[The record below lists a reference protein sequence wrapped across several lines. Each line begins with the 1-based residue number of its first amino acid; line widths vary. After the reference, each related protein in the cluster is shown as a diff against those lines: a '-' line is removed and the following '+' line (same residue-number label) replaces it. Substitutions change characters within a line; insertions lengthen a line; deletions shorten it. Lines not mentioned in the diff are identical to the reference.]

1 MRAFAAAGCDV
12 VVGDD
17 DPITIGRRLSGEF
30 VAIAD
35 EVGIEPDAIRRIH
48 AASVARAFCEPSTR
62 RLIASRAARPHRRRR
77 QWTSGG
83 PS

>member
-30 VAIAD
+30 AAVAG
-35 EVGIEPDAIRRIH
+35 EVGIEPAAIRKIH
-48 AASVARAFCEPSTR
+48 AASIARAFCEPSER
-62 RLIASRAARPHRRRR
+62 RSIASRAAHLTEGAPDGA
-77 QWTSGG
+77 GG
-83 PS
+83 